1 LTSKPSGE
9 EPTAPENDGDVKDA
23 PTAPTA
29 RGAGDASPRRTVSGP
44 ALIASRIVSL
54 EPRAEPAI
62 PAPVIK
68 HASAP
73 YEPRITP
80 APITPVMPGPLP
92 RLTPLPITPAEAPRI
107 TGMPTLAPGAS
118 PPLAADASP
127 ARPPLTSSPA
137 TSPLIDVRS
146 AIATPL
152 PTLLFTQPPLIRA
165 MPEPAS
171 GPLSQ
176 AHSMLQAPPSSL
188 PQTLSTLL
196 VELLRCAVSEGS
208 PEQQRRLRHGLE
220 RAIELQQ
227 RARAHALLLPAESA
241 PPSLVPTPV
250 PLHEPVS
257 REPPSLN
264 ESVLL
269 VLNRSFSSHA
279 GPDSQLDVGGLAS
292 ALHVRNSY
300 LAERMLLAFDRD
312 RDGVVNRAEFL
323 LGVRKLVFGT
333 TRDKLR
339 FAFQIHDLNGDDALD
354 RSEVLMMIRLSL
366 LEEQALPDSRF
377 DPAHLTELLFSAA
390 DQDGDGRLSF
400 EDFEALVAKHPELM
414 KTVTQSEARWIAP
427 DADLLARRKE
437 AGAWSRAAR
446 VLTNRFTTI
455 LLVSLWAAISAAL
468 FTEAAVRYH
477 ALTANP
483 WLALARGAGAALY
496 FNGALILLPVMR
508 RMLTG
513 LRRVPVLRALPLD
526 DAIALHRGL
535 GSTLFALS
543 VVHAAAHLVNY
554 ARGPSGLLSPLAS
567 GAGLTGALLLAVFG
581 AMWWFSR
588 SAIRKSGAFELFYFT
603 HLLYVPWLVLA
614 FLHGPRFWH
623 WAGVPLVAFL
633 CEQLWRRLRTGLP
646 AEVFDAEALV
656 SGVTR
661 LKIRPPQGFAH
672 RAGDYLFLRLP
683 ALAPHEWHPFTI
695 SSAPERQNLTLH
707 IRSLGN
713 FTLALR
719 QFVEDRQVRRDKSPL
734 PAYIDGPYGTASG
747 AIRESR
753 YAVMIGAGIGVTPF
767 TSVLESIVLRSQ
779 AGYTRPEKVHF
790 FWLNRDSHSFEWFAD
805 LLFQIEALDERHC
818 VDINIYMTDGRTNVT
833 SVALNLAR
841 EVSHQLG
848 HPDLVTGLRAQTHM
862 GEPDWRAQLERIK
875 ALHAPE
881 PVHVFFC
888 GPPGLAR
895 KIRGL
900 CEGIGLRFRQE
911 HF

>member
-1 LTSKPSGE
+1 MTSKPSGE
-9 EPTAPENDGDVKDA
+9 SPTAQAPDNDGRDTDA
-23 PTAPTA
+23 RTE
-29 RGAGDASPRRTVSGP
+29 RGPGDAGPRRTVSGT
-44 ALIASRIVSL
+44 ALIANRIVSL
-54 EPRAEPAI
+54 EPHAEPV

-68 HASAP
+68 HTSAP
-73 YEPRITP
+73 SEPRITP
-80 APITPVMPGPLP
+80 LPITPVSSQPLP
-92 RLTPLPITPAEAPRI
+92 RLTPLPITPAEGPRI
-107 TGMPTLAPGAS
+107 KGSPTLAPGAG
-118 PPLAADASP
+118 P
-127 ARPPLTSSPA
+127 RPS
-137 TSPLIDVRS
+137 IDVRS

-152 PTLLFTQPPLIRA
+152 PALIIPRPPLIQNL
-165 MPEPAS
+165 PEPSSVPEA
-171 GPLSQ
+171 Q

-188 PQTLSTLL
+188 PQSLSTLL
-196 VELLRCAVSEGS
+196 VELLRCAVSEGN
-208 PEQQRRLRHGLE
+208 PEQQRRLRRGLE

-227 RARAHALLLPAESA
+227 QASAQALLLPIEPA
-241 PPSLVPTPV
+241 PTSLVPTPM

-257 REPPSLN
+257 REPPSLD
-264 ESVLL
+264 ESMLAL
-269 VLNRSFSSHA
+269 LNRSFSSHA
-279 GPDSQLDVGGLAS
+279 GPDSELDVGGLAN
-292 ALHVRNSY
+292 ALHVRNNY

-312 RDGVVNRAEFL
+312 KDGVVNRAEFL
-323 LGVRKLVFGT
+323 LGVRQLVFGT

-339 FAFQIHDLNGDDALD
+339 FAFQIHDLNGDDVLD

-366 LEEQALPDSRF
+366 LEEQAQPDSRF
-377 DPAHLTELLFSAA
+377 DAAHLTELLFSAA
-390 DQDGDGRLSF
+390 DGDGDGKLSF
-400 EDFEALVAKHPELM
+400 DDFEALVAKHPELM

-427 DADLLARRKE
+427 NADLLARRKE
-437 AGAWSRAAR
+437 VGTWSRAAR
-446 VLTNRFTTI
+446 VLANRATTI
-455 LLVSLWAAISAAL
+455 ALVSLWAAISAAL

-477 ALTANP
+477 ALTHNP
-483 WLALARGAGAALY
+483 WLALARGAGAALN

-535 GSTLFALS
+535 GLTLFGLS
-543 VVHAAAHLVNY
+543 LVHAAAHLVNY
-554 ARGPSGLLSPLAS
+554 ARGPSGPFAPLAS
-567 GAGLTGALLLAVFG
+567 GAGLSGALLLGVFV
-581 AMWWFSR
+581 AIWWFSR
-588 SAIRKSGAFELFYFT
+588 SVIRKSGAFELFYFT
-603 HLLYVPWLVLA
+603 HLLYVPWIVLA

-623 WAGVPLVAFL
+623 WAGIPLVAFL
-633 CEQLWRRLRTGLP
+633 FEQLWRRLRTGQP

-719 QFVEDRQVRRDKSPL
+719 QFVEDRQVRRDRSPL

-779 AGYTRPEKVHF
+779 AGYSRPEKVHF
-790 FWLNRDSHSFEWFAD
+790 YWLNRDAHSFEWFAD
-805 LLFQIEALDERHC
+805 LLFQIEALDERRC

-841 EVSHQLG
+841 QVSHQLG

-862 GEPDWRAQLERIK
+862 GEPDWRRELAHIK

-900 CEGIGLRFRQE
+900 CEGLGMRFRQE